1 MAGPRRFSFA
11 RLTASRGADQHGDL
25 SKSGSGFGAALSG
38 LSRQLFS
45 GSLFKKQTQFDTDA
59 YQSRQAERAR
69 EQQDIEEKY
78 LSKETKK
85 KLELARRQR
94 ASTTK
99 T

>member
-1 MAGPRRFSFA
+1 MVSFRLFFS
-11 RLTASRGADQHGDL
+11 LTAGRAGTDQHGDL
-25 SKSGSGFGAALSG
+25 SKSGGFGAALSG

-85 KLELARRQR
+85 KLEQARRQR